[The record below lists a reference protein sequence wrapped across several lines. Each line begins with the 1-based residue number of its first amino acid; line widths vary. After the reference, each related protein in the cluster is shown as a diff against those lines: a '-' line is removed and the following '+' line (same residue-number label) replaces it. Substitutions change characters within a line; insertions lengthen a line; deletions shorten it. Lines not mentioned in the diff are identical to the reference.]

1 MQQDVLIRPLLT
13 EKSTKQAE
21 KGKFT
26 FQVGIHADKVSIKKA
41 IEKAFPVHV
50 TDVATIIVKGKT
62 VRTGMR
68 RTEKTLSPWKKA
80 VVTLKKGEKIGLFNV
95 GEAK

>member
-26 FQVGIHADKVSIKKA
+26 FQVGKLSNKEMIKIA
-41 IEKAFPVHV
+41 IEKAFSVHV